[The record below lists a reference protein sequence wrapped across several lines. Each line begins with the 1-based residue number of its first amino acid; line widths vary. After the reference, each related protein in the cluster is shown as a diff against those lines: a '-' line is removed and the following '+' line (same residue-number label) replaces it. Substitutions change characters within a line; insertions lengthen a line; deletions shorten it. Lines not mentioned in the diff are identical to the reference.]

1 MNRNSEKIK
10 QTETI
15 VRIKE
20 NKEAKELRREFIVC
34 ESSENVSAKR
44 TRNKPSTQ
52 KTDQDSN

>member
-1 MNRNSEKIK
+1 MNRISEKIK

-20 NKEAKELRREFIVC
+20 NKEAKEIRTDFFVYEC
-34 ESSENVSAKR
+34 SENVFAKR

-52 KTDQDSN
+52 RTDQDSN